1 MKMYLD
7 GTLALGGS
15 GTHTWN
21 TVVNNPL
28 IAKSLYNGYY
38 FPGLIDDVR
47 IYNRA
52 LSAAEIQA
60 LYNAEK

>member
-1 MKMYLD
+1 LTPNVATSTVD
-7 GTLALGGS
+7 IGRFGNVGGT
-15 GTHTWN
+15 N
-21 TVVNNPL
+21 F
-28 IAKSLYNGYY
+28 KGY
-38 FPGLIDDVR
+38 IDDVR